1 MQQDICYVIG
11 TWLICSLAVE
21 RITEIITAGDLFAE
35 LRAWLGTKAN
45 PMLPPPAE
53 EHVEVI
59 LPAPADERNKAVQFL
74 WKKVSK
80 LFSCGFC
87 MSTWVSAAVAFA
99 LPDTTNILIKIFA
112 LMFFANV
119 IHVIYNLL
127 QKGRVKTH
135 DVLLTVKEIEYQSLA
150 DDIEDDDDGA
160 V

>member
-11 TWLICSLAVE
+11 TWLVCSLAVE

-35 LRAWLGTKAN
+35 LRVWLGTRAN
-45 PMLPPPAE
+45 PMLPSPGE

-59 LPAPADERNKAVQFL
+59 LPAPTDERNKVTQFL

-87 MSTWVSAAVAFA
+87 MSTWVSAVVVFA
-99 LPDTTNILIKIFA
+99 LPDISNILIKIFA

-135 DVLLTVKEIEYQSLA
+135 DVLLTVKELLA
-150 DDIEDDDDGA
+150 NDVEDNDDGA
-160 V
+160 I

>member
-11 TWLICSLAVE
+11 TWLVCSLAVE

-35 LRAWLGTKAN
+35 LRVWLGTKAN
-45 PMLPPPAE
+45 PMLPPPVE
-53 EHVEVI
+53 EYVEVI
-59 LPAPADERNKAVQFL
+59 LPAPTDERNNVSQFL

-87 MSTWVSAAVAFA
+87 MSTWVSAAAAFA
-99 LPDTTNILIKIFA
+99 LPDTTNILIKMFA

-119 IHVIYNLL
+119 IHVIYSLL

-135 DVLLTVKEIEYQSLA
+135 DVLLTVKETPA

-160 V
+160 I